1 MTCMYC
7 DEQNEVRKNILIK
20 VGDLPYSTLFILKN
34 QNHKGRVV
42 LALKTHREELF
53 QLTDEERQGFFA
65 DAARVSQAVKEL
77 FNPNKINYGVFG
89 DGVPHFHM
97 HMVPKYKDELQ
108 WGHFF
113 WDKGVE
119 EVYLTDEEYAK
130 MAQDYRDKLGI

>member
-65 DAARVSQAVKEL
+65 DAAKVSQAVKEL

>member
-20 VGDLPYSTLFILKN
+20 VGDLPYSTLFIIKN

-65 DAARVSQAVKEL
+65 DAAKLHGWMQ
-77 FNPNKINYGVFG
+77 
-89 DGVPHFHM
+89 
-97 HMVPKYKDELQ
+97 
-108 WGHFF
+108 
-113 WDKGVE
+113 KGV
-119 EVYLTDEEYAK
+119 T
-130 MAQDYRDKLGI
+130 

>member
-1 MTCMYC
+1 MPWI
-7 DEQNEVRKNILIK
+7 DEVRKNILIK

-65 DAARVSQAVKEL
+65 DAAKVSQAVKEL